1 MQVAGGNW
9 QIFSKMVEAS
19 GARILLE
26 SAVSS
31 IELKKNS
38 NSSPSSDS
46 NSAQA
51 SETDQEAKSPKYV
64 IKTGGRAGS
73 GTTHPVAFDDVVI
86 ATPYQFSGI
95 KSAEG
100 LLNPPIDEIP
110 YATLHVTLFAT
121 PHRFSPSYFGLA
133 PGAETPLSVLT
144 TLPEGGAEEGGAAFY
159 SATLVKTVTNPKTSG
174 KEHVYKI
181 FSPEAVTPEFLSALL
196 GVSVPATFTGPA
208 PAVEGQG
215 EEEAA
220 AAAADPISWY
230 HPTVFNPYPIK
241 HPRVTFQDPVLG
253 SDGLYYTSGMDS
265 FISTM
270 ETNALMGMNVAR
282 LIVDGYAS
290 TPAPGE
296 DVFVEAVDPEVA
308 SSAVPDAAAIA
319 EVEVEAE
326 EETAIG
332 ADADVDV
339 DAEVNTDAKAEP
351 VPEPE
356 PKADSG
362 APEAEAEATTGDE
375 SDVPPAVQ
383 VEHEQHV
390 MEELEDDN
398 VITPDEL

>member
-1 MQVAGGNW
+1 MQILGGNW

-19 GARILLE
+19 GARVLLDT
-26 SAVSS
+26 AVSS

-38 NSSPSSDS
+38 NPSPNPDS
-46 NSAQA
+46 TTAPA
-51 SETDQEAKSPKYV
+51 SESDLQAKSPKYV
-64 IKTGGRAGS
+64 VKTGGRSGGGS
-73 GTTHPVAFDDVVI
+73 AHPVAFDDVVI

-100 LLNPPIDEIP
+100 LLEPPIDEIP

-133 PGAETPLSVLT
+133 PGVETPLSVLT
-144 TLPEGGAEEGGAAFY
+144 TRPEDGAEDGGASFF
-159 SATLVKTVTNPKTSG
+159 SATLVKVVTNPRTSG
-174 KEHVYKI
+174 KEYVYKI

-208 PAVEGQG
+208 PATDGQG
-215 EEEAA
+215 EDAA
-220 AAAADPISWY
+220 EAADPISWY
-230 HPTVFNPYPIK
+230 HPAVFNPYPIK

-253 SDGLYYTSGMDS
+253 ADGLYYTAGMDS

-282 LIVDGYAS
+282 LIVDDYLA
-290 TPAPGE
+290 TPDPAE
-296 DVFVEAVDPEVA
+296 EVFVEAAAADANIA
-308 SSAVPDAAAIA
+308 SSAVPDAATDAD
-319 EVEVEAE
+319 VEVE

-339 DAEVNTDAKAEP
+339 DATAAANVE
-351 VPEPE
+351 PEPE
-356 PKADSG
+356 PEVESIA
-362 APEAEAEATTGDE
+362 AEAEAEPAPEAG

-390 MEELEDDN
+390 VEELEDE